1 MKIPPAGEIE
11 IWSAALDRD
20 SWVEICRPLLSDNER
35 EHAERFRFE
44 YLRRRYT
51 IAHGFLR
58 DLLGRYLGTPPE
70 EIAFE
75 SGEHG
80 KPFVPGTDLQ
90 FNLSHSE
97 NLAACAV
104 TSGRSVGVDV
114 EFVRTVPELD
124 AIAAR
129 FFTVGERERIV
140 RAEDRLRAF
149 FECWT
154 RKEAYIKGVGGGLSI
169 PLTSFDASVAVKG
182 WALADWMPEKGY
194 AGAVALEGEITRLDL
209 RTWQPGVR

>member
-1 MKIPPAGEIE
+1 MRIPPPGEIE
-11 IWSAALDRD
+11 IWSAALDREP
-20 SWVEICRPLLSDNER
+20 WVEICRPLLGDNER
-35 EHAERFRFE
+35 ERVARFRFE

-70 EIAFE
+70 KLAFE
-75 SGEHG
+75 TGAHG
-80 KPFVPGTDLQ
+80 KPFVRGTTLR

-97 NLAACAV
+97 DLAACAV

-114 EFVRTVPELD
+114 EYIRPVPELD

-129 FFTVGERERIV
+129 FFAGGERERIGQ
-140 RAEDRLRAF
+140 ANDPSRAF

-169 PLTSFDASVAVKG
+169 PLTSFDTSTAVEG
-182 WALADWMPEKGY
+182 WAFAEWAPGRGY
-194 AGAVALEGEITRLDL
+194 TGAVALEEAITRLEV
-209 RTWQPGVR
+209 RTWSPQVP